1 MAEEKKKVT
10 RVMRVTMDKDEFDK
24 YDRGET
30 HSDSGLRDESGRLSA
45 LPDIEPIEEDDLPQP
60 EVVVYQDRYLE
71 PEEPTIGQKIAEGVA
86 NVIVDVLSDP
96 EVQELLHM
104 LASAFWH
111 YKVKPRIKNT
121 IRKIKGEDKPIIKD
135 KKVVEI
141 KQVKSNTTDT
151 QHETTEIEE
160 SAPTMGSNETF
171 VVNEE
176 QAEMIVAA
184 AGRKARELSAM
195 IYLLSNLCIKD
206 EKSKEER
213 IIEQSY
219 IKQLVS
225 DEATNTMR
233 LLTKN
238 GQLHLIDDETALLFT
253 DFLNGYVRNGE
264 QLVPIPVHI
273 HSDC

>member
-1 MAEEKKKVT
+1 MAEEKKKTT
-10 RVMRVTMDKDEFDK
+10 RVMRVTMDEDEFDK

-30 HSDSGLRDESGRLSA
+30 HSNSGLRNESGRLSA
-45 LPDIEPIEEDDLPQP
+45 LPDIAPIEDEDLPQR
-60 EVVVYQDRYLE
+60 EVIVYKDRYPE
-71 PEEPTIGQKIAEGVA
+71 PEEPTVGQRIAEGVA
-86 NVIVDVLSDP
+86 NVVVDVLRDP

-104 LASAFWH
+104 LANVLWH
-111 YKVKPRIKNT
+111 YKVKPGIKKT

-135 KKVVEI
+135 KQVFEI

-160 SAPTMGSNETF
+160 SASTMNNSETF
-171 VVNEE
+171 VVNKE
-176 QAEMIVAA
+176 QAELIVTEAR
-184 AGRKARELSAM
+184 RKARELSAM
-195 IYLLSNLCIKD
+195 IYLLSKLCIKD

-225 DEATNTMR
+225 DEAINTIK

-238 GQLHLIDDETALLFT
+238 EQLHLIDDETALLFT

-264 QLVPIPVHI
+264 KLVPIPVHI